1 MYSLSNHHRFFDDFI
16 GTRIIRLRL
25 EAKYGDDPLEILIL
39 CRIFPSS
46 FLVFFCNN
54 AWYNFLTLLGPLST
68 KWSET
73 R

>member
-54 AWYNFLTLLGPLST
+54 A
-68 KWSET
+68 
-73 R
+73 